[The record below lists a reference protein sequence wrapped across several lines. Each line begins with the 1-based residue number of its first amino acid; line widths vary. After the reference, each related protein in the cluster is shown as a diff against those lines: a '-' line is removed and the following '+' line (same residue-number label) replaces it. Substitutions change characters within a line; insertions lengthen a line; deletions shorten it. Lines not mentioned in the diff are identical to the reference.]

1 MDEIIGRCLGQYK
14 ITSKLGEGGL
24 GVVYRGEDQKLEH
37 PVAIKIIKPSD
48 ERSIEWIERFLRERE
63 ALARLRGNDRF
74 VRIYHTDELEDGR
87 PYIVMEYVDGKP
99 LSSYIGEATPPN
111 LEEMNWRLGKFREI
125 LEAVKYAHEK
135 GVVHRNLKPNS
146 IMISSTGSVKIT
158 SFGLALLDGDHKLA
172 QRYHVHHYTPY
183 YSSPEMMFDAKT
195 DNRTDIYSLGAILYK
210 LLTGETLSSSALIAG
225 YQSIKEKNPSVS
237 DALSYVVER
246 CLKFKPETRFRSIQ
260 DLLNSFNNACRG
272 EQKPIEGVNKIL

>member
-24 GVVYRGEDQKLEH
+24 DVVYRGEDQKLER

-48 ERSIEWIERFLRERE
+48 ERSVEWIERFNNECK
-63 ALARLRGNDRF
+63 AFARLGSDSRF
-74 VRIYHTDELEDGR
+74 VQVYHTDELADGR

-146 IMISSTGSVKIT
+146 IMISSTGSVKII
-158 SFGLALLDGDHKLA
+158 SFCVALLDGDH
-172 QRYHVHHYTPY
+172 QHYPVCYTPY
-183 YSSPEMMFDAKT
+183 YAPPEQMNGEET
-195 DNRTDIYSLGAILYK
+195 DNRTDIYSLGVILYE
-210 LLTGETLSSSALIAG
+210 LLTGVLAEDYLNAVSVGQLLSDSV
-225 YQSIKEKNPSVS
+225 EKIHERFKRTIP
-237 DALSYVVER
+237 DALFEVIKH
-246 CLKFKPETRFRSIQ
+246 CLKRKPYDRFQSVQ
-260 DLLNSFNNACRG
+260 DLLTAFNDACKG
-272 EQKPIEGVNKIL
+272 EQNS